1 MTREQLQHGQDI
13 LKQISDLKLQL
24 NNIDNYNLDY
34 PVDYMAAPHIKK
46 YMLGHMVDFK
56 SQYKKVLENQIDILN
71 VEFQNL

>member
-1 MTREQLQHGQDI
+1 
-13 LKQISDLKLQL
+13 
-24 NNIDNYNLDY
+24 
-34 PVDYMAAPHIKK
+34 MAAPHIKK